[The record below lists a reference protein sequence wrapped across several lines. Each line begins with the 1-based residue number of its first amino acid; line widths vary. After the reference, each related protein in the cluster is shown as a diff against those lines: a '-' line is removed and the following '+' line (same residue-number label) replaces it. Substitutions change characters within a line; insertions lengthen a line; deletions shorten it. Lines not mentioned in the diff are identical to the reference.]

1 MFHLKRFNTSQ
12 RGSSL
17 QLNARL
23 WLSALLWL
31 SLAMHASA
39 QHTSTPSVH
48 STPASD
54 KATQLVNTPSG
65 VAVGSV
71 SFLIG
76 QASVTRSGSSLP
88 ITAGMPLQVGDRLL
102 TSLNGHIHVRFVDGA
117 MVSLR
122 PTSTLNIKE
131 YRFDAQM
138 PSNSEVRFELE
149 QGVVRAISGQAA
161 ESAKDKFRLN
171 TPLAAIGV
179 KGTDFVVEASG
190 SRVNAIVNQGAIVL
204 APFDAQCLAS
214 ALGPC
219 STQFAKELTAAL
231 KGMALTY
238 NMSMPSPQLLPMGQ
252 LKGSELL
259 NMALPMGAISQS
271 GQSGPTANPSNL
283 QLVQSNPENG
293 ANSGN
298 AANAANA
305 ANAGNSGN
313 SGNGSNSNSM
323 TANRVQQNQVDG
335 QAYSTVNQ
343 ILNKT
348 VSDTSLVWGRW
359 GAANPQDNLT
369 LAFKDA
375 MQNRAVT
382 VGDGYLFLFR
392 QENNV
397 ANLLSAQQ
405 GNVNFTL
412 QNSYAYFQDLGNNL
426 NAAKVNSGTLGV
438 NFSTL
443 DVKTTLNLSTQPSA
457 NSVLGPSLALAST
470 SASQANSQTPQTLS
484 QTLSATAKLNPSSGI
499 FLLSPLATPPALVS
513 GSSAISTPVSPT
525 VAGALSL
532 DTKQAGYLFTLPTLN
547 GTFKGGTLWGR

>member
-1 MFHLKRFNTSQ
+1 MFHLKRFNISQ

-39 QHTSTPSVH
+39 QNTATPSVH
-48 STPASD
+48 STPASE
-54 KATQLVNTPSG
+54 KATQPVNSSSG

-122 PTSTLNIKE
+122 PTSALNIKE
-131 YRFDAQM
+131 YRFDAQT

-161 ESAKDKFRLN
+161 ETAKDKFRLN
-171 TPLAAIGV
+171 TPLVAIGV

-238 NMSMPSPQLLPMGQ
+238 NMSLPSPQLLPMGQ

-259 NMALPMGAISQS
+259 NIALPMGAISQS
-271 GQSGPTANPSNL
+271 GQLGQSGPTANPSNL

-298 AANAANA
+298 AANA
-305 ANAGNSGN
+305 GNSGN
-313 SGNGSNSNSM
+313 SGNGSNLNSM

-457 NSVLGPSLALAST
+457 NSVLGSSFPLVST

>member
-39 QHTSTPSVH
+39 QNTATPSVH
-48 STPASD
+48 STPASE
-54 KATQLVNTPSG
+54 KATQPVNSSSG

-122 PTSTLNIKE
+122 PTSALNIKE
-131 YRFDAQM
+131 YRFDAQT

-161 ESAKDKFRLN
+161 ETAKDKFRLN
-171 TPLAAIGV
+171 TPLVAIGV

-238 NMSMPSPQLLPMGQ
+238 NMSLPSPQLLPMGQ

-259 NMALPMGAISQS
+259 NIALPMGAISQS
-271 GQSGPTANPSNL
+271 GQLGQSGPTANPSNL

-293 ANSGN
+293 ANSG
-298 AANAANA
+298 NA

-375 MQNRAVT
+375 MQNRSVT

-457 NSVLGPSLALAST
+457 NSVLGSSFPLVST

>member
-39 QHTSTPSVH
+39 QNTSTSSAYSTH
-48 STPASD
+48 TTPASD
-54 KATQLVNTPSG
+54 KVAQPVNSSSG

-131 YRFDAQM
+131 YRFDAQT

-238 NMSMPSPQLLPMGQ
+238 NMSIPSPQLLPMGQ

-298 AANAANA
+298 AANA
-305 ANAGNSGN
+305 GN

-375 MQNRAVT
+375 MQNRSVT

-457 NSVLGPSLALAST
+457 NSVLGSSFPLVST

>member
-1 MFHLKRFNTSQ
+1 
-12 RGSSL
+12 
-17 QLNARL
+17 
-23 WLSALLWL
+23 
-31 SLAMHASA
+31 MHASA
-39 QHTSTPSVH
+39 QNTGSSSNQASQASQNSQVSPVTSN
-48 STPASD
+48 D
-54 KATQLVNTPSG
+54 KATPLQNAVTSA
-65 VAVGSV
+65 AVGNV

-76 QASVTRSGSSLP
+76 QASVTRLGATLV
-88 ITAGMPLQVGDRLL
+88 ITPGMSLQVGDRLL
-102 TSLNGHIHVRFVDGA
+102 TSQNGHVHVRFVDGA

-122 PTSTLNIKE
+122 PASTLNIKE
-131 YRFDAQM
+131 YRFDSQT

-204 APFDAQCLAS
+204 APFDSQCLAT

-238 NMSMPSPQLLPMGQ
+238 SMSMPSPQLLPMGQ

-259 NMALPMGAISQS
+259 NMALPMGALSQT
-271 GQSGPTANPSNL
+271 GQAGQA
-283 QLVQSNPENG
+283 VQ
-293 ANSGN
+293 ANSENVARGD
-298 AANAANA
+298 AN
-305 ANAGNSGN
+305 S
-313 SGNGSNSNSM
+313 SNGSNSSSI
-323 TANRVQQNQVDG
+323 APNRVQQNQVDG
-335 QAYSTVNQ
+335 QVYSTVNQ

-348 VSDTSLVWGRW
+348 VSDSSLVWGRW

-375 MQNRAVT
+375 MLNRSVT

-392 QENNV
+392 QENNA
-397 ANLLSAQQ
+397 ANLLSVQQ

-426 NAAKVNSGTLGV
+426 NAATVNSGTLGV

-443 DVKTTLNLSTQPSA
+443 DVKTTLNLTTQPVA
-457 NSVLGPSLALAST
+457 NSVLGTSLASSSVA
-470 SASQANSQTPQTLS
+470 ASQAGSSTGSTSSLPALT
-484 QTLSATAKLNPSSGI
+484 QTLSATAKLNPSTGI
-499 FLLSPLATPPALVS
+499 FLLSPLSGAALPNPGS
-513 GSSAISTPVSPT
+513 NAASSAASSSVSPSLSPT

-532 DTKQAGYLFTLPTLN
+532 DTKQAGYLFTLPTLS